1 MHTTI
6 EKINGISDI
15 TNDDS
20 TLWFIMYTNTELM
33 FYGKHIGQ
41 LTSGNNNVSIECTTT
56 KEEMLER
63 INELGFIIEVD
74 NAE

>member
-15 TNDDS
+15 TNNDS
-20 TLWFIMYTNTELM
+20 KIWFIMYTDTELM
-33 FYGKHIGQ
+33 FYGQHIGQ
-41 LTSGNNNVSIECTTT
+41 LTSGNENVSIECTTT
-56 KEEMLER
+56 EEEMHER